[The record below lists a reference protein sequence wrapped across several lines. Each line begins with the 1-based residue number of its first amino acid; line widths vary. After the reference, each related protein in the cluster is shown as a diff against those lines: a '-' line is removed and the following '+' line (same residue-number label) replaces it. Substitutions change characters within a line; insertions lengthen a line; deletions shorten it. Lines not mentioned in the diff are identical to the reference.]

1 MSQLDC
7 RLMCFLQKLQVH
19 SSGHCKVRAFM
30 LHHVAFVGTHD
41 RPGDAAALPSEVS
54 QAEVDEVFGPSPE
67 FGYDPYEAAADAA
80 AAAAGGGDE
89 AGSDPTTSPASP
101 SLRRKKKKK
110 ALKKAKTARSGGSR
124 STTRALPKE
133 SPKEPEPKRGK
144 RLPQPDDLPL
154 QLKRGRP

>member
-1 MSQLDC
+1 
-7 RLMCFLQKLQVH
+7 MCFLQKLQVH

-30 LHHVAFVGTHD
+30 LHHVAFIGTHD

-89 AGSDPTTSPASP
+89 AGSDPPTSPASV
-101 SLRRKKKKK
+101 RRKKKKV
-110 ALKKAKTARSGGSR
+110 LKKAKTARSGGSR

-133 SPKEPEPKRGK
+133 SPKELEPKDPERKRGK